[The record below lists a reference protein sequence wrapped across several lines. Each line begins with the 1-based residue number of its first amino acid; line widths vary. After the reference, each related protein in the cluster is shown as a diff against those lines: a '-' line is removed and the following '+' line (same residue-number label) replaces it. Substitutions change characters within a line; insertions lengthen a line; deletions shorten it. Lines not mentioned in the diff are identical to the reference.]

1 LPFTAPSEA
10 EDVRFRIVVSRQYP
24 GDYLDI
30 SELDFGAVR

>member
-1 LPFTAPSEA
+1 MA
-10 EDVRFRIVVSRQYP
+10 EDVRFRIVVSRQYS

>member
-1 LPFTAPSEA
+1 MA

-30 SELDFGAVR
+30 SELDFGSAL